1 MHRTLVGKRPTFHRS
16 QRRSNSY
23 RIMLWLFLIMGG
35 LWLLMGV
42 QRGDVEP
49 LFSPT
54 PTATRAFRSYI
65 QEAQAYFDSGK
76 IDDPNSEN
84 DAIDTYRLA
93 LLEDPDNAQVWSE
106 LARIQTYSSSLLP
119 TTQQVKA
126 RLQEARQAI
135 DKAIELNPDN
145 SNAHAI
151 RALVLDW
158 SAPYAEDLKERDRLL
173 TEALDAATRAIQL
186 EPENGMALAFLAE
199 VQLDNQK
206 WSEAERYAERA
217 IQIAPDSMDAHRVYA
232 RVLESLGAYRRAIE
246 EYKAA
251 VDINPNLTFLYI
263 QIGVNYRHLENY
275 VTALEYFDMAV
286 KINEQLGIR
295 DPLPYIAIA
304 KTYSRTGDFFIASR
318 NAEKALSLDPTQA
331 NTYGQLG
338 IIYFKSRNYEYA
350 LPALKCAVE
359 SCSLEENEVIE
370 RLAEENPLW
379 EIQQVGVE
387 SLPLDSAEIAYFY
400 AVYGQT
406 LAYLSRPRE
415 NFCPTALPVLRAVA
429 VKFPDDP
436 SLMSIV
442 TGSEQICRNLT
453 GAGAAEP

>member
-1 MHRTLVGKRPTFHRS
+1 
-16 QRRSNSY
+16 
-23 RIMLWLFLIMGG
+23 
-35 LWLLMGV
+35 
-42 QRGDVEP
+42 
-49 LFSPT
+49 
-54 PTATRAFRSYI
+54 
-65 QEAQAYFDSGK
+65 
-76 IDDPNSEN
+76 
-84 DAIDTYRLA
+84 
-93 LLEDPDNAQVWSE
+93 
-106 LARIQTYSSSLLP
+106 
-119 TTQQVKA
+119 
-126 RLQEARQAI
+126 
-135 DKAIELNPDN
+135 
-145 SNAHAI
+145 
-151 RALVLDW
+151 VLDW
-158 SAPYAEDLKERDRLL
+158 SAPYAEDDKERDRLL
-173 TEALDAATRAIQL
+173 TEALNSATRAIQL
-186 EPENGMALAFLAE
+186 DTDNGMALAFLAE

-263 QIGVNYRHLENY
+263 KIGVNYRHLENY
-275 VTALEYFDMAV
+275 VTALEYFDTAV
-286 KINEQLGIR
+286 KINEQLGIK

-304 KTYSRTGDFFIASR
+304 KTYSRTGDFFIAAR
-318 NAEKALSLDPTQA
+318 NAEKALSLDPQQA

-359 SCSLEENEVIE
+359 SCSLEENEVVA

-379 EIQQVGVE
+379 EITPVGVE
-387 SLPLDSAEIAYFY
+387 ALPLDNAEIAYYY

-415 NFCPTALPVLRAVA
+415 NFCPTALPILREVGN
-429 VKFPDDP
+429 KYTDDP

-442 TGSEQICRNLT
+442 NGSEQICRTL
-453 GAGAAEP
+453 AGAPEP

>member
-1 MHRTLVGKRPTFHRS
+1 MNRSLVGKRPTFHRS
-16 QRRSNSY
+16 QQRSNSY
-23 RIMLWLFLIMGG
+23 RMMLWLVLIMGG
-35 LWLLMGV
+35 LWLMLQV
-42 QRGDVEP
+42 QSGEVEP

-54 PTATRAFRSYI
+54 PTPTRVFHSYV
-65 QEAQAYFDSGK
+65 QEAQAYFEAGK

-93 LLEDPDNAQVWSE
+93 LQVDPDNAEIWAE

-119 TTQQVKA
+119 TRDQVVV
-126 RLQEARQAI
+126 RLGEALEAI
-135 DKAIELNPDN
+135 DNAIELDPDS

-151 RALVLDW
+151 RAFVLDW
-158 SAPYAEDLKERDRLL
+158 SAPYGEETRDRDRLL
-173 TEALDAATRAIQL
+173 TEALNSATRAIQL
-186 EPENGMALAFLAE
+186 DPDNGMALAFLAE

-206 WSEAERYAERA
+206 WSEAQRYAEIA
-217 IQIAPDSMDAHRVYA
+217 IQISPDSMDARRVYA

-246 EYKAA
+246 EYQAA

-263 QIGVNYRHLENY
+263 KIGVNFRHLEVY
-275 VTALEYFDMAV
+275 DRALEYFDMAV
-286 KINEQLGIR
+286 KINDQLGIK

-304 KTYSRTGDFFIASR
+304 KTYSRTGDFFIAAR
-318 NAEKALSLDPTQA
+318 NAEKAVSLDPQQA

-359 SCSLEENEVIE
+359 SCSAEENELLA
-370 RLAEENPLW
+370 RLIEENPLW
-379 EIQQVGVE
+379 EIELVGVE
-387 SLPLDSAEIAYFY
+387 ALPLDNAEIAYYY

-415 NFCPTALPVLRAVA
+415 NYCGTALPVLSAVRD
-429 VKFPDDP
+429 KYPDDP

-442 TGSEQICRNLT
+442 NGSEQICRNL
-453 GAGAAEP
+453 ASANSP

>member
-1 MHRTLVGKRPTFHRS
+1 MNRTLVGKRPTFHRS
-16 QRRSNSY
+16 PQRSNSY
-23 RIMLWLFLIMGG
+23 RLMLWLVLIMGG
-35 LWLLMGV
+35 LWLMLQV
-42 QRGDVEP
+42 QSGEVQP
-49 LFSPT
+49 LFAPT
-54 PTATRAFRSYI
+54 PTPTRVFNSYV
-65 QEAQAYFDSGK
+65 QEAQAYFEAGK
-76 IDDPNSEN
+76 IDDPNSQN

-93 LLEDPDNAQVWSE
+93 LQVDPQNAEIWAE

-119 TTQQVKA
+119 TREQIVS
-126 RLQEARQAI
+126 RLSEAQEAI
-135 DKAIELNPDN
+135 DKALELDPDS

-151 RALVLDW
+151 RAFVLDW
-158 SAPYAEDLKERDRLL
+158 SASYTEETREKDRLL
-173 TEALDAATRAIQL
+173 TEALNSATRAIQL

-206 WSEAERYAERA
+206 WSEAERYAEIA
-217 IQIAPDSMDAHRVYA
+217 IQIAPDSMDARRVYA

-246 EYKAA
+246 EYQVA

-263 QIGVNYRHLENY
+263 QIGVNFRQLEVY
-275 VTALEYFDMAV
+275 DKALEYFDMAV

-318 NAEKALSLDPTQA
+318 NAEKAISIAPEQA

-359 SCSLEENEVIE
+359 SCSAQENEVLT
-370 RLAEENPLW
+370 RLIEENPLW
-379 EIQQVGVE
+379 ELELVAVQA
-387 SLPLDSAEIAYFY
+387 LPLDNPEIAYFY

-415 NFCPTALPVLRAVA
+415 NYCATALPVLKAVRD
-429 VKFPDDP
+429 KYPDDP

-442 TGSEQICRNLT
+442 EGSEQICQNLSST
-453 GAGAAEP
+453 SPP

>member
-1 MHRTLVGKRPTFHRS
+1 MNRILIGKRPTFHRS
-16 QRRSNSY
+16 QRGTNSY
-23 RIMLWLFLIMGG
+23 RIMLWMFLIMGG
-35 LWLLMGV
+35 LYLLMGV

-54 PTATRAFRSYI
+54 PTPTRAFRSYI
-65 QEAQAYFDSGK
+65 QEAQAYFEAGK
-76 IDDPNSEN
+76 IEDPNSEN
-84 DAIDTYRLA
+84 DAIGTYRLA
-93 LLEDPDNAQVWSE
+93 LLVDPENAEVWAE
-106 LARIQTYSSSLLP
+106 LARIQTYSSSLLS
-119 TTQQVKA
+119 TRQQVTA
-126 RLQEARQAI
+126 RLEEARQAI
-135 DKAIELNPDN
+135 DRAIELDPDS

-158 SAPYAEDLKERDRLL
+158 SAPYAEDSREKDRLL

-246 EYKAA
+246 EYKVAI
-251 VDINPNLTFLYI
+251 DLSPNLTFLYI

-304 KTYSRTGDFFIASR
+304 KTYSRTGDFFISAR

-359 SCSLEENEVIE
+359 SCSPEENEVVG

-379 EIQQVGVE
+379 EIQRVGVE
-387 SLPLDSAEIAYFY
+387 KLNLDNAEIAYFY

-415 NFCPTALPVLRAVA
+415 NYCPSALPVLRAVGE
-429 VKFPDDP
+429 KFPDDP

-442 TGSEQICRNLT
+442 DGSQQICRKL
-453 GAGAAEP
+453 AGGSEP

>member
-1 MHRTLVGKRPTFHRS
+1 MNRTLVGKRPTFHRY

-54 PTATRAFRSYI
+54 PTPTRAFRSYL
-65 QEAQAYFDSGK
+65 QEAQAYFEAGK
-76 IDDPNSEN
+76 IDDPNSQN

-93 LLEDPDNAQVWSE
+93 LAEDPDNVEVWAE

-119 TTQQVKA
+119 TRQQIIN

-135 DKAIELNPDN
+135 ERAIELDPDS

-158 SAPYAEDLKERDRLL
+158 SAPYAEDAKERDRLL
-173 TEALDAATRAIQL
+173 TEAMDAATRAIQL

-251 VDINPNLTFLYI
+251 VEINPNLTFLYI
-263 QIGVNYRHLENY
+263 KIGVNYRHLENY
-275 VTALEYFDMAV
+275 ITALEYFDMAV

-304 KTYSRTGDFFIASR
+304 KTYSRTGDFFIAAR
-318 NAEKALSLDPTQA
+318 NAEKAISLDPTQA

-359 SCSLEENEVIE
+359 SCSLEENEVVE
-370 RLAEENPLW
+370 RLAQENPQW
-379 EIQQVGVE
+379 GIQMVGVE
-387 SLPLDSAEIAYFY
+387 GLNLDNAEIAYYY
-400 AVYGQT
+400 AIYGQT

-415 NFCPTALPVLRAVA
+415 NFCPSALPVLRAVGEKYA
-429 VKFPDDP
+429 DDP

-442 TGSEQICRNLT
+442 KGSQQICRNLSAST
-453 GAGAAEP
+453 DP

>member
-1 MHRTLVGKRPTFHRS
+1 MNRILVGKRPTFHRS
-16 QRRSNSY
+16 QQRSNSY
-23 RIMLWLFLIMGG
+23 RIMLWLVLIMGA
-35 LWLLMGV
+35 LWMMLRV
-42 QRGDVEP
+42 QSGAVEP

-54 PTATRAFRSYI
+54 PTPTRVFHSYI
-65 QEAQAYFDSGK
+65 QEAQAYFEAGK
-76 IDDPNSEN
+76 IDDPNSQN

-93 LLEDPDNAQVWSE
+93 LQVDPQNAEIWAE

-119 TTQQVKA
+119 TNQQIVT
-126 RLQEARQAI
+126 RLTEALEAI
-135 DKAIELNPDN
+135 DKAIELDPDS

-151 RALVLDW
+151 RSFVLDW
-158 SAPYAEDLKERDRLL
+158 SAPYAEETRERDRLL
-173 TEALDAATRAIQL
+173 TEALNSATRAIQL
-186 EPENGMALAFLAE
+186 DPDNGMALAFLAE

-206 WSEAERYAERA
+206 WSEAERYAEIA
-217 IQIAPDSMDAHRVYA
+217 IQTAPDSMDARRVYA

-246 EYKAA
+246 EYQAA
-251 VDINPNLTFLYI
+251 VNINPKLTFLYI
-263 QIGVNYRHLENY
+263 QIGVNFRHLEVY
-275 VTALEYFDMAV
+275 DKALEYFDMAV
-286 KINEQLGIR
+286 KINEQLGIK

-318 NAEKALSLDPTQA
+318 NAEKALSLDPQQA

-359 SCSLEENEVIE
+359 SCSAEENEVVT

-379 EIQQVGVE
+379 DIELVGVE
-387 SLPLDSAEIAYFY
+387 ALPLDNAEIAYYY

-415 NFCPTALPVLRAVA
+415 NYCETALPVLSA
-429 VKFPDDP
+429 VKAKYPDDP

-442 TGSEQICRNLT
+442 NGSEEICRNLGST
-453 GAGAAEP
+453 YSP